1 MVTYIPHTH
10 TRTRCT
16 YVVTMATWN
25 QCYSTK
31 KISNITRQLT
41 LYDIKWCCNTETELE
56 VTTESV
62 QVFLVYTL
70 KSFCVLH
77 SKSQLFLE
85 LMIAL
90 VRWEINAIEA
100 RGRGDKVTVRVG
112 LEISVYLE
120 ENMSTSL

>member
-1 MVTYIPHTH
+1 
-10 TRTRCT
+10 
-16 YVVTMATWN
+16 MATWN

-41 LYDIKWCCNTETELE
+41 SYNIKWCCNTETELE

-62 QVFLVYTL
+62 PVFLVYTL

-90 VRWEINAIEA
+90 VGREINAIEA
-100 RGRGDKVTVRVG
+100 RGRGKK
-112 LEISVYLE
+112 
-120 ENMSTSL
+120 